1 LDLVYIYRT
10 FIGELPDTVEEFQ
23 EKIHRLW
30 PMIVDTK
37 YMSTH
42 NCGDINPVSSLDQI
56 ASQLSSEPK
65 PIMEVDSQHKK
76 YQGVDVLH
84 EAGYDSFLTAQ
95 IAVRL
100 SAKLEKEG
108 SYVDTTEANEED
120 SDANGIVNGITNGV
134 NGLKLTETALHA
146 HTIHAANGT
155 TPPSEPDGFMPSVE
169 GAKWKRKGDA
179 TLSTPDPSDPFEYN
193 PKDLKHHQRDDR
205 AAEGFEGGMPR
216 FVSDFWRTYGNKL
229 RVFGTEEGVCV
240 LGEIAEYMGDE
251 EETSIGQ
258 GGVAVS

>member
-1 LDLVYIYRT
+1 
-10 FIGELPDTVEEFQ
+10 
-23 EKIHRLW
+23 
-30 PMIVDTK
+30 
-37 YMSTH
+37 
-42 NCGDINPVSSLDQI
+42 
-56 ASQLSSEPK
+56 
-65 PIMEVDSQHKK
+65 MEVDKQHKK

-108 SYVDTTEANEED
+108 SYIDTEKSDED
-120 SDANGIVNGITNGV
+120 SEANGITDGV
-134 NGLKLTETALHA
+134 NGLKLTATALHA

-155 TPPSEPDGFMPSVE
+155 TPPSNPDGFMPSVE

-179 TLSTPDPSDPFEYN
+179 TLSIPDPDDPFEYN
-193 PKDLKHHQRDDR
+193 PKDLKHHQRDER

-216 FVSDFWRTYGNKL
+216 FVSGFWRTYGNKL
-229 RVFGTEEGVCV
+229 RVFGTDEGVCV
-240 LGEIAEYMGDE
+240 LGESAEYMGDE
-251 EETSIGQ
+251 EEDTSIGQ